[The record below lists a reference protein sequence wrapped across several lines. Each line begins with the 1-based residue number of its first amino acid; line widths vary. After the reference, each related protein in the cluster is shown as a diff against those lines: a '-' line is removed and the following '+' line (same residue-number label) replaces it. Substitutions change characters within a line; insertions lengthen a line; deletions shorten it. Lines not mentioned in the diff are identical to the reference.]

1 MKLRLTIPWK
11 IGLGFG
17 LFMLVVAVVF
27 LLTRQTLQQNKS
39 LNNEVKNVSAP
50 SIEAIED
57 LNQSISY
64 SRVLIK
70 HWALTQSRPDD
81 KERVELRQLMDQI
94 IPYQRLVVD
103 SISQKWNSVELDTK
117 DSLFYEIDRLD
128 IVYDQIR
135 SALPDF
141 ESYNDPLIQMKVQYQ
156 FLEGESLDLIN
167 SKIDHYMQNLLDFQ
181 RSNLT
186 NVTQNINALNDKLQM
201 IVGNLSVFVLSF
213 GLIIAIFV
221 SRSITKPVSDLKKTL
236 LYLGKGIYP
245 KRTMKVSNDEIGD
258 MAFAVN
264 RLTDGLEK
272 TKEFSNS
279 VGKGDFSAA
288 YQPLSEDDEL
298 GYALLKMRDD
308 LAENERELEQKVV
321 ERTNEV
327 VQKKEEIERQKEI
340 VTELYK
346 DLTDSINYAQRIQ
359 QSILPSDYQIREMFP
374 NSFVF
379 YRPRDIVS
387 GDFYWF
393 RSSGKK
399 KLFAAVDCTGHG
411 VPGAFMSLVGYNV
424 LNQVTKVYTQPAQ
437 ILNHLNRLSSEALRI
452 EGQEGEISD
461 GMDVAMVSIDES
473 THTLESA
480 GAFNPCFIIRNNE
493 LIALIGDKMAIGGF
507 KYGEKRFTNNSFPL
521 EDGDMIYTFTD
532 GYADQFGGDRNKKFM
547 KKKFK
552 ALLLEISELPVEKQQ
567 STLDERFVQWQK
579 DNDQVDDILVIG
591 IRYNKL
597 VN

>member
-17 LFMLVVAVVF
+17 LFMLVVAIVF
-27 LLTRQTLQQNKS
+27 FLTRKTLQLNKS
-39 LNNEVKNVSAP
+39 LNNEVRNVAAP

-70 HWALTQSRPDD
+70 HWALTQSRADE
-81 KERVELRQLMDQI
+81 KERVELRHLMDQV
-94 IPYQRLVVD
+94 IPYQRLIVD
-103 SISQKWNSVELDTK
+103 SISQKWNKVEYDTK
-117 DSLFYEIDRLD
+117 DSLFYELDRLD

-135 SALPDF
+135 ASLSDF
-141 ESYNDPLIQMKVQYQ
+141 ESYNDPLVQMKVQYQ

-186 NVTQNINALNDKLQM
+186 SITQRINASNDRLQM
-201 IVGNLSVFVLSF
+201 IVGNLSFFVLVI
-213 GLIIAIFV
+213 GLVIAYFV
-221 SRSITKPVSDLKKTL
+221 SRSITTPVSDLKKTL

-279 VGKGDFSAA
+279 VGKGDFSTA

-298 GYALLKMRDD
+298 GFALLKMRDD

-327 VQKKEEIERQKEI
+327 VQKKEEIERQKEK

-346 DLTDSINYAQRIQ
+346 DLTDSINYAKRIQ
-359 QSILPSDYQIREMFP
+359 QSILPSDAQVMDMFP

-393 RSSGKK
+393 RTSGKK
-399 KLFAAVDCTGHG
+399 KIYAAVDCTGHG

-424 LNQVTKVYTQPAQ
+424 LNQVSKVYAQPAQ
-437 ILNHLNRLSSEALRI
+437 ILNHLNRLSAEALQVQGL
-452 EGQEGEISD
+452 EDEISD
-461 GMDVAMVSIDES
+461 GMDLAMVSIDH
-473 THTLESA
+473 TTDTLEFA
-480 GAFNPCFIIRNNE
+480 GAFNPCFIIRNKE
-493 LIALIGDKMAIGGF
+493 LIVINADKMAIGGF
-507 KYGEKRFTNNSFPL
+507 RYGEKRYNNNTFDL

-532 GYADQFGGDRNKKFM
+532 GYADQFGGTRNKKFM
-547 KKKFK
+547 KKRFK
-552 ALLLEISELPVEKQQ
+552 SLLLEISGLNMEEQK
-567 STLDERFVQWQK
+567 STLHERFIEWKQS
-579 DNDQVDDILVIG
+579 NDQVDDILVIG
-591 IRYNKL
+591 VKYNKL
-597 VN
+597 ED